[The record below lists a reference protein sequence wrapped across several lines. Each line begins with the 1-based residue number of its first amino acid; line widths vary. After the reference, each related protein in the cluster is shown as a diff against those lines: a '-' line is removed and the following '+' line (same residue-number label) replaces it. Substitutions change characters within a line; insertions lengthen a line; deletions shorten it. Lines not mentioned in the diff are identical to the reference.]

1 METEELLQEMH
12 TTMASINAYLAILT
26 EEVENKKKKVD
37 KKKNNTQRKK
47 RNIVYTKKTNGEIA
61 IETEFDKNLTT
72 EERTFYQ
79 SMAKEFP
86 KICMMDEPL
95 MFEQF
100 KKLTLKYNRRDV
112 ILIMNQM
119 ENYAKISKYV
129 SAYKALDNWLIAAD
143 NRK

>member
-1 METEELLQEMH
+1 MH

-26 EEVENKKKKVD
+26 EEIENKKKKVD

>member
-1 METEELLQEMH
+1 M
-12 TTMASINAYLAILT
+12 
-26 EEVENKKKKVD
+26 
-37 KKKNNTQRKK
+37 
-47 RNIVYTKKTNGEIA
+47 YTKKTNGEIA